1 MNLKKL
7 LAGVLSAAM
16 VVTSVV
22 MPQDIGVVSAAGDPV
37 APDTTTGLIAY
48 YGFEDSLANGATI
61 DAAATMQKGT
71 ATYSADGV
79 KGKAFDFSANAGTQ
93 KLENAN
99 AAVKMDVS
107 PTTTAFTV
115 SYWVKS
121 PDAAYTAMFYEGMC
135 TYFKFG
141 SNGSGAFP
149 LGQTDM
155 GSRESWD
162 ADARI
167 GNHYRTGKQNQT
179 GEWQMVTYT
188 VSDKGLATAY
198 VDGQPVGEYWN
209 EEGYPENGEGWFAY
223 TLDEG
228 QTYKNMFTDT
238 WGNGDVGY
246 LGSGDWFS
254 NNYSGLMDEVYI
266 YERSLA
272 AEDVAELYNQGKTP
286 PAVETLS
293 IIEQDKTLG
302 VGETYQLTTSY
313 APVNAVAPTITWKS
327 SDANVASVDVK
338 GLVTAVGDGT
348 ATITAETDNGKT
360 ASREITVSSVDV
372 KAESVTPTADKT
384 ELLLKETAQITYT
397 YAPEN
402 VTNVEEKKK
411 NVTYKSSDEEV
422 LTVDATGK
430 VTAVG
435 NGTAT
440 VTVTFDGVTGD
451 LAFTVDAD
459 PKSEFIS
466 GGWVSAGS
474 MSKGYELADDATRN
488 FKLKVRG
495 GDAVWNNVA
504 LMISSNQTDGSA
516 KPDEK
521 YGTIRGDNWG
531 WGDEVGNDAANVT
544 WDMGA
549 DNGNLVSVMKNA
561 DIDVKIQRKGDKII
575 YTMKAVNGDATYDR
589 VATFTHAVNVPTYVS
604 FAADT
609 SIVKVTGGKYFTKT
623 EAKAGTCSEKG
634 NKEYW
639 SCEEEADVRYKD
651 ADCTETFTGDDWQ
664 TTLNPDNHQPLEK
677 VEKTEPSCVSMDDG
691 YEEHYTCP
699 GCHKN
704 FKDEAGTEEITDL
717 SQIAIKWEHT
727 WVVDE
732 SKTTATCTQAGTV
745 TRECSVCNK
754 KEDGVQVDKLGHDFG
769 NWEVTT
775 AATCT
780 EDGVETRTCKRT
792 GCTEKETRALTK
804 LEHRYEDDWE
814 VTTPATCTTDG
825 VKTRKCKNTGCT
837 EMETEVIPATG
848 HTITKVEAKAATAT
862 TPGNIEYYTCSGCSK
877 CFSDAEGKNVITLE
891 STVIPA
897 TNNQGGSSQEAK
909 LELSTQNVTLY
920 TGKQTNKVVVTA
932 TVTGASKDVS
942 WTSSAPKVASV
953 ANGTIRAL
961 KKGKA
966 VITVKANG
974 IEKKINVTV
983 KNPTIKVAKGKKS
996 VSKVTVKR
1004 KKSVKLSVTVSPS
1017 KSGSSLVKL
1026 SKKDKKY
1033 VKVTLKK
1040 GKLTIK
1046 GLKKGKATIKIKSG
1060 KGEKKIKVTVK

>member
-22 MPQDIGVVSAAGDPV
+22 MPQDIGVVSAAGGTET
-37 APDTTTGLIAY
+37 PDTTTGLIAY
-48 YGFEDSLANGATI
+48 YGFEDSLANGARREAT
-61 DAAATMQKGT
+61 ATMEKGT

-79 KGKAFDFSANAGTQ
+79 KGKAFDFSANAGTEQ
-93 KLENAN
+93 LKNAN

-121 PDAAYTAMFYEGMC
+121 PDAAYTAMFYEGIC

-155 GSRESWD
+155 GSRDSWD

-167 GNHYRTGKQNQT
+167 GNHYRTGKQSQT

-188 VSDKGLATAY
+188 VSDKGVVTAY
-198 VDGQPVGEYWN
+198 VDGQPVSEYY
-209 EEGYPENGEGWFAY
+209 EEAGYPENGEGWFAY
-223 TLDEG
+223 TLDGG

-238 WGNGDVGY
+238 WGNGDVGF

-272 AEDVAELYNQGKTP
+272 AEDVAALYNQGKTP

-302 VGETYQLTTSY
+302 VGETYQLTTTY

-327 SDANVASVDVK
+327 SDAKVATVDAN

-360 ASREITVSSVDV
+360 ASRKITVSSVDV

-422 LTVDATGK
+422 LTVDETGK

-466 GGWVSAGS
+466 GAWVSAGS

-495 GDAVWNNVA
+495 GEGAWNNVA
-504 LMISSNQTDGSA
+504 LMISANQTDGSV

-531 WGDEVGNDAANVT
+531 WGSEVGNDAANVK
-544 WDMGA
+544 WDMGV
-549 DNGNLVSVMKNA
+549 DNGNLISVMKNA

-745 TRECSVCNK
+745 TRECSVCHE

-792 GCTEKETRALTK
+792 GCTEKETRPIDK
-804 LEHRYEDDWE
+804 LEHKFEGAWE
-814 VTTPATCTTDG
+814 TTTPATCTTDG
-825 VKTRKCKNTGCT
+825 TKTRKCKNTGCT
-837 EMETEVIPATG
+837 ETETEVISATG
-848 HTITKVEAKAATAT
+848 HTITKVPAKAATT
-862 TPGNIEYYTCSGCSK
+862 TTVGNIEYYTCSGCSK
-877 CFSDAEGKNVITLE
+877 CFSDVEGKNEITLA
-891 STVIPA
+891 STVIPVIR
-897 TNNQGGSSQEAK
+897 NQDEKAL
-909 LELSTQNVTLY
+909 LELSTEKVTLY
-920 TGKQTNKVVVTA
+920 TGKQTNKIVVTA
-932 TVTGASKDVS
+932 RVSGASKNVS

-983 KNPTIKVAKGKKS
+983 KNPTIKVKKGKKS
-996 VSKVTVKR
+996 VSKVTVNR
-1004 KKSVKLSVTVSPS
+1004 KKSVKLNVKVSPS
-1017 KSGSSLVKL
+1017 KSGTSLVKL